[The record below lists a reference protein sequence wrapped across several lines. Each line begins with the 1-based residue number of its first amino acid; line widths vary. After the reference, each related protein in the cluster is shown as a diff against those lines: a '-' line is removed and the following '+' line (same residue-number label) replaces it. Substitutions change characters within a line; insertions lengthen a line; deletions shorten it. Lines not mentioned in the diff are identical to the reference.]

1 MKCHPSQFFGFS
13 YGFRETK
20 SFFFSLKEKTKY
32 FMQVAID
39 MYKKYSKKKKI
50 NDYFFL
56 LINQNIIYDPC
67 ACKKNNCD
75 KRNS

>member
-13 YGFRETK
+13 YGFRERK
-20 SFFFSLKEKTKY
+20 SFFKKKSKY
-32 FMQVAID
+32 FMHLAID
-39 MYKKYSKKKKI
+39 MYKKYSKKKII

-56 LINQNIIYDPC
+56 LINQNIIYDHC
-67 ACKKNNCD
+67 ACKENNNCD